1 MNYSLPLGGVFMVF
15 RQLEKMFHIFKEL
28 CGCAKPASMNDSQ
41 IAER

>member
-1 MNYSLPLGGVFMVF
+1 
-15 RQLEKMFHIFKEL
+15 IFKEL